1 MFERHSRIT
10 GSFWLT
16 SLSPRNYR
24 AGNGWNLL
32 CLYLYLWALSDV
44 ALRCLLADHCRFF
57 AAIHR
62 SRFFKAAGARSWDFL
77 NLALC
82 EGIDARAPATLA
94 REMFQD
100 RPVPI
105 ALRAPATQ
113 GKEWKRCSAIMKR

>member
-1 MFERHSRIT
+1 
-10 GSFWLT
+10 LT
-16 SLSPRNYR
+16 IRFAPT
-24 AGNGWNLL
+24 A
-32 CLYLYLWALSDV
+32 AL
-44 ALRCLLADHCRFF
+44 
-57 AAIHR
+57 
-62 SRFFKAAGARSWDFL
+62 FKAAGARSWDFL
-77 NLALC
+77 NLVLC